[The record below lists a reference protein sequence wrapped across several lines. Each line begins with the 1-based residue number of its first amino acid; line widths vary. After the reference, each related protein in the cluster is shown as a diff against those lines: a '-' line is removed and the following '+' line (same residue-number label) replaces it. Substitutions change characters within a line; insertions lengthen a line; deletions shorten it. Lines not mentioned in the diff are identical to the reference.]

1 MSQPRFMEK
10 LLEGVKVEW
19 VALSEIGKIS
29 GAGVDKKINSNEQST
44 ILLNYTDV
52 YRNRH
57 LHKAIPTMVVT
68 AKDTK
73 IEQCNVLKGDIF
85 FTPSSEV
92 MEDIGNSAVAIEDM
106 IGVVYSYHIMRFRLD
121 NFNITTSM
129 YINYLLGSE
138 TVQNQINKHAKGIT
152 RFGLT
157 KTQWEKL
164 IIPMPCPDNP
174 EKSLEIQAEIVRIL
188 DTFTELT
195 TELKTELT
203 TELNARKK
211 QYNFYRDK
219 LLRFEE
225 GKVEWKS
232 LGELGEFIRGKRF
245 TKRDYVS
252 DGGIKVIHYGEIY
265 THYGTSSTSAISQ
278 VRADLAG
285 SLRYAEPNDV
295 IVASVGE
302 TVEDVGK
309 AVAWLGE
316 EKVAIHDDSYAIRHA
331 LNPKYLSYCLQ
342 TEVFTAEKAKHV
354 SRGKVKRLLI
364 DGISKVRIPVPYP
377 NDKQKSLAEQTRIVA
392 ILDKFDTLIRSLN
405 EDLPREIE
413 LRQKQYEY
421 YRDLLLSLPTLEVT
435 EGV

>member
-1 MSQPRFMEK
+1 MEK
-10 LLEGVKVEW
+10 LLEGVQVEW

-29 GAGVDKKINSNEQST
+29 GAGVDKKTNSDEQPIT
-44 ILLNYTDV
+44 LLNYTDV

-106 IGVVYSYHIMRFRLD
+106 VGVVYSYHIMRFRLD

-138 TVQNQINKHAKGIT
+138 VVQNQINKHAKGIT

-157 KTQWEKL
+157 KTQWEKI
-164 IIPMPCPDNP
+164 IIPIPCPDNS
-174 EKSLEIQAEIVRIL
+174 EKSLEIQAEIVRVL
-188 DTFTELT
+188 DTFTDLITDLKNELAI
-195 TELKTELT
+195 
-203 TELNARKK
+203 ELNARKK
-211 QYNFYRDK
+211 QYKYYRDQ
-219 LLRFEE
+219 LLNF
-225 GKVEWKS
+225 KCTDVEWKP
-232 LGELGEFIRGKRF
+232 LGDIGEFIRGKRF
-245 TKRDYVS
+245 TKKDYVT

-265 THYGTSSTSAISQ
+265 THYGTSAIHAISQ
-278 VRADLAG
+278 VRSDLAG
-285 SLRYAEPNDV
+285 SLRFAEPNDV
-295 IVASVGE
+295 IVSSVSE
-302 TVEDVGK
+302 TIEDVGK

-316 EKVAIHDDSYAIRHA
+316 DKVAIHDDSYAIRHS

-342 TEVFTAEKAKHV
+342 TENFTTQKVKHV

-364 DGISKVRIPVPYP
+364 DGASKVTIPIPYP
-377 NDKQKSLAEQTRIVA
+377 SDPKKSRAEQDRIVT
-392 ILDKFDTLIRSLN
+392 ILDKFDTLTNSIS
-405 EDLPREIE
+405 EGLPREIE

-421 YRDLLLSLPTLEVT
+421 YRDLLLSFPNQETLAV
-435 EGV
+435 